1 MFDFKGKTAVVTG
14 GAQGIGK
21 CIADE
26 FKKNGAHVCVIDS
39 AEGDHYVGDIADR
52 AVLEAQAVAESLK
65 HSKTEP
71 SDGQLTVSYDENWL
85 PTSDA
90 AAYYL
95 HITCSRPNSYLV
107 QANISVC
114 TADGKELFALPV
126 AWQTEP
132 EVSENE

>member
-1 MFDFKGKTAVVTG
+1 MRSKAPLVLMEQLIMVLVFA
-14 GAQGIGK
+14 
-21 CIADE
+21 IAAALCLRVFAGSGNLSKQYE
-26 FKKNGAHVCVIDS
+26 MT
-39 AEGDHYVGDIADR
+39 DR

-71 SDGQLTVSYDENWL
+71 SDGQLIVSYDENWL

-132 EVSENE
+132 EVSGNE

>member
-1 MFDFKGKTAVVTG
+1 MRSKAPLVLMEQLIMVLVFA
-14 GAQGIGK
+14 
-21 CIADE
+21 IAAALCLRVFAGSGNLSKQYE
-26 FKKNGAHVCVIDS
+26 MT
-39 AEGDHYVGDIADR
+39 DR

-71 SDGQLTVSYDENWL
+71 FDGQLTVSYDENWL

-95 HITCSRPNSYLV
+95 HITCSRPTSYLV

-132 EVSENE
+132 EVSGNE

>member
-1 MFDFKGKTAVVTG
+1 MRSKATLVLMEQLIMVLVFA
-14 GAQGIGK
+14 
-21 CIADE
+21 IAAALCLRVFAGSGNLSKQYE
-26 FKKNGAHVCVIDS
+26 MT
-39 AEGDHYVGDIADR
+39 DR

-71 SDGQLTVSYDENWL
+71 FDGQLTVSYDENWL

-132 EVSENE
+132 EVSGNE

>member
-1 MFDFKGKTAVVTG
+1 MRSKAPLVLMEQLIMVLVFA
-14 GAQGIGK
+14 
-21 CIADE
+21 IAAALCLRVFAGSGNLSKQYE
-26 FKKNGAHVCVIDS
+26 MT
-39 AEGDHYVGDIADR
+39 DR

-71 SDGQLTVSYDENWL
+71 FDGQLTVSYDENWL

-132 EVSENE
+132 EVSGNE